1 MSPSSPILI
10 TIDSNEAA
18 RPEDRGSG
26 RRKTGNQ
33 TVDGDKQIRDVSA
46 QIYCGQR
53 RHRGKDGGL
62 DHQGQCG
69 RDWSAEEVLH
79 QAITEAWGGEG
90 MNALK
95 SILKENGWVAA

>member
-1 MSPSSPILI
+1 MTNQQFLKKRHIGPGS
-10 TIDSNEAA
+10 DCENMV
-18 RPEDRGSG
+18 RPDIGLMG
-26 RRKTGNQ
+26 RKNKMTGVISIMEQNG
-33 TVDGDKQIRDVSA
+33 VEPGMGNMAV
-46 QIYCGQR
+46 
-53 RHRGKDGGL
+53 

-95 SILKENGWVAA
+95 SILKENGWVAASTTHQ

>member
-1 MSPSSPILI
+1 MAENLS
-10 TIDSNEAA
+10 
-18 RPEDRGSG
+18 
-26 RRKTGNQ
+26 
-33 TVDGDKQIRDVSA
+33 
-46 QIYCGQR
+46 
-53 RHRGKDGGL
+53 DGGL

-69 RDWSAEEVLH
+69 RDWFAEEVLH